1 MLAGDA
7 GAVEA
12 LRRVATALGEACGGF
27 QAVLD
32 PELFVIGGGV
42 AQLGEDLLGPVR
54 IAYETSL
61 PGYGDRPIAEF
72 AIAEL
77 GNDAGLIG
85 AADLATVGQP
95 SESARAGSA

>member
-1 MLAGDA
+1 MLAGDP

-42 AQLGEDLLGPVR
+42 AQLGEDLLAPVR

-61 PGYGDRPIAEF
+61 PGYGDRPSRRSRSPSS
-72 AIAEL
+72 
-77 GNDAGLIG
+77 
-85 AADLATVGQP
+85 ATTP
-95 SESARAGSA
+95 A

>member
-7 GAVEA
+7 GALEA

-42 AQLGEDLLGPVR
+42 AQLGADLLVPVKL
-54 IAYETSL
+54 AYETSL
-61 PGYGDRPIAEF
+61 PGYGERPVAEF
-72 AIAEL
+72 TIARL

-85 AADLATVGQP
+85 VADLAGK
-95 SESARAGSA
+95 ER